1 MLEEISEMLE
11 KMDIEVIHF
20 HSESTYDQLE
30 IVTAPAAALK
40 ACDNLLL
47 TRLAIGILRGTVAR
61 RKPCSVSS

>member
-20 HSESTYDQLE
+20 HSESAYDQLE
-30 IVTAPAAALK
+30 IVTTHADALK

-47 TRLAIGILRGTVAR
+47 TRLAIGILRRTV
-61 RKPCSVSS
+61 V